1 MTNTRFLPGL
11 SALRGERHA
20 ALAAGLIREERL
32 RSTAAL
38 RHALPLT
45 SWRGRS
51 GRRYVVGVHP
61 SAEPDL
67 ADVTDAVVIAVE
79 RDGDGLA
86 RMVGVAAPGRR
97 SARVSRLGWID
108 AVRRSGATELHVH
121 RLADSEAER
130 HAVLA
135 DLAGSDPAASC
146 PA

>member
-1 MTNTRFLPGL
+1 M
-11 SALRGERHA
+11 
-20 ALAAGLIREERL
+20 IREERL

-38 RHALPLT
+38 RHSLPLT

-51 GRRYVVGVHP
+51 GRRYVVGVH
-61 SAEPDL
+61 ACGEPDL

-79 RDGDGLA
+79 RDGDGRA
-86 RMVGVAAPGRR
+86 RLVGASAPGRR
-97 SARVSRLGWID
+97 TARLSRLGWLD
-108 AVRRSGATELHVH
+108 AARRSGATELHVH

-135 DLAGSDPAASC
+135 DLASDAASSC